1 MSTLS
6 KALISLVVSL
16 IATLSYMATSDKKE
30 KHYGTYMFGIA
41 VGGFFTT
48 FLGQTLMFGSESA
61 LYGGGEHELGT
72 MLQNIESNTE
82 VPF

>member
-1 MSTLS
+1 MSTLTIV
-6 KALISLVVSL
+6 LVSLVTSL
-16 IATLSYMATSDKKE
+16 IATLSYMSISDKKE

-41 VGGFFTT
+41 VGGFFVT
-48 FLGQTLMFGSESA
+48 FLGQTLMFGSETP